1 MEFNEHTLLNDPDLT
16 LILLKTAARGET
28 GIEDCVE
35 VLRSTL
41 ERAGERP
48 PVARTELVLHLDRVR
63 RSLMRAHLLAPTE
76 GGRFRI
82 TERGRNALKDHPMGL
97 DDTVLMEFPEFRE
110 FVQETPTQPSAAG
123 PHSRDYAEGYLAF
136 RAGKGLADN
145 PHAFET
151 AEHLAW
157 ENGWFQARDEEADR
171 SGQPKGA

>member
-63 RSLMRAHLLAPTE
+63 R
-76 GGRFRI
+76 I

-110 FVQETPTQPSAAG
+110 FVQETRTQPSAAG

>member
-1 MEFNEHTLLNDPDLT
+1 
-16 LILLKTAARGET
+16 RGET

-97 DDTVLMEFPEFRE
+97 DDTVLMEFPECRE

-145 PHAFET
+145 PHAFSRPRSISPGRT
-151 AEHLAW
+151 AGSRPATKRPIDP
-157 ENGWFQARDEEADR
+157 A
-171 SGQPKGA
+171 SP